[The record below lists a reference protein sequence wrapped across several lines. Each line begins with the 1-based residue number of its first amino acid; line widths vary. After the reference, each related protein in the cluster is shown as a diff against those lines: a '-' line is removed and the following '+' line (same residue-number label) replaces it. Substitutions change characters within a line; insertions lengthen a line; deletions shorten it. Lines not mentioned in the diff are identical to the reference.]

1 MRNQLS
7 AILNSPSSVNVVREG
22 DFENIHFYGIFS
34 PHINHNYEEDL
45 FFISAILEGHD
56 LEMPRCCYEIL
67 GVERDA
73 SDAEIKKSY
82 RRLALKWHPDKN
94 TDNSEESTRVFTE
107 IQQAYEVLI
116 DPQERAWYD
125 KHREQIIRGGDDYV
139 DNSINLMKYF
149 SASVYCGFG
158 DDAQGFYAVY
168 ANVFEIITKEDAEF
182 ADGQDLEVPEFG
194 TSTSDYE
201 EVVQPFY
208 AHWQSYS
215 TLKSYVWLEKYDL
228 REAPNRRVQRLME
241 KDNKKIRDA
250 VKKERNEEVRAL
262 VKFVRKR
269 DKRVKAYL
277 ELLKEKDEE
286 RQRITKQKRL
296 EALRERE
303 KMFEAY
309 KEESWA
315 SLSGLE
321 EDLVQMNVHLDSEF
335 GRDNDINESQSDEE
349 EVQQYYCVA
358 CDKAFKTEKALVNHE
373 KSRKHK
379 DKVAAIKREMADSED
394 IDELALHNG
403 ENGVNEDYDA
413 RTESEYLSKRQHS
426 VDETCADFVSVGEL
440 NLMDS
445 VDLSTMRIKGNNRYK
460 VKALHERKRALSGIG
475 EGDLERGE
483 EEKEAANEESNGMEA
498 KSDEREVEETTG
510 NEKSEENVHEDDST
524 QNLSNENRITTSDID
539 NKETEDCKENLESQ
553 ESEGDRQTTGAVT
566 EKRKP
571 KEGNKKSPQAS
582 KEPAANSFKCN
593 VCQDSF
599 PTRNKMFQHI
609 KELGHALNVDK
620 NREAGESQ
628 RQAKKK
634 GKKKR

>member
-483 EEKEAANEESNGMEA
+483 EEKEAANEESNRMEA

>member
-45 FFISAILEGHD
+45 FFISAIWEGQD
-56 LEMPRCCYEIL
+56 FEMPRCCYEIL

-394 IDELALHNG
+394 IDELALRNG

-475 EGDLERGE
+475 EGDLERGD
-483 EEKEAANEESNGMEA
+483 EEKEAANEESNRMEA

-524 QNLSNENRITTSDID
+524 HNLSNENRITTSDID

>member
-45 FFISAILEGHD
+45 FFISAIWEGHD
-56 LEMPRCCYEIL
+56 FEMPRCCYEIL

-403 ENGVNEDYDA
+403 ENGVTEDYDA

-475 EGDLERGE
+475 EGDLERGD
-483 EEKEAANEESNGMEA
+483 EEKEAANEESNRMEA

-510 NEKSEENVHEDDST
+510 NEKNEENVHEDDST

>member
-45 FFISAILEGHD
+45 FFISAIWEGHD
-56 LEMPRCCYEIL
+56 FEMPRCCYEIL

-94 TDNSEESTRVFTE
+94 TYNSEESTRVFTE

-277 ELLKEKDEE
+277 ELLKEKAEE

-475 EGDLERGE
+475 EGDLERGD
-483 EEKEAANEESNGMEA
+483 EEKEAANEESNRMEA

-524 QNLSNENRITTSDID
+524 HNLSNENRITTSDID

>member
-45 FFISAILEGHD
+45 FFISAIWEGHD
-56 LEMPRCCYEIL
+56 FEMPRCCYEIL

-394 IDELALHNG
+394 IDELALRNG

-475 EGDLERGE
+475 EGDLERGD
-483 EEKEAANEESNGMEA
+483 EEKEAANEESNRMEA

>member
-45 FFISAILEGHD
+45 FFISTIWEGHD
-56 LEMPRCCYEIL
+56 FEMPRCCYEIL

-250 VKKERNEEVRAL
+250 EKKERNEEVRAL

-475 EGDLERGE
+475 EGDLERGD
-483 EEKEAANEESNGMEA
+483 EEKEAANEESNRMEA

>member
-45 FFISAILEGHD
+45 FFISAIWEGHD
-56 LEMPRCCYEIL
+56 FEMPRCCYEIL

-182 ADGQDLEVPEFG
+182 ANGQDLEVPEFG

-460 VKALHERKRALSGIG
+460 VKVLHERKRALSGIG

-510 NEKSEENVHEDDST
+510 NEKSKENVHEDDST

-620 NREAGESQ
+620 NREADDSQ

>member
-45 FFISAILEGHD
+45 FFISAIWEGHD
-56 LEMPRCCYEIL
+56 FEMPRCCYEIL

-483 EEKEAANEESNGMEA
+483 EEKEAANEESNRMEA

-609 KELGHALNVDK
+609 KELGHALNEDK
-620 NREAGESQ
+620 NREADDSQ

>member
-45 FFISAILEGHD
+45 FFISTIWEGHD
-56 LEMPRCCYEIL
+56 FEMPRCCYEIL

-475 EGDLERGE
+475 EGDLERGD
-483 EEKEAANEESNGMEA
+483 EEKEAANEESNRMEA

>member
-45 FFISAILEGHD
+45 FFISAIWEGHD
-56 LEMPRCCYEIL
+56 FEMPRCCYEIL

-335 GRDNDINESQSDEE
+335 GRDNYINESQSDEE

-403 ENGVNEDYDA
+403 ENGVTEDYDA

-460 VKALHERKRALSGIG
+460 VKVLHERKRALSGIG
-475 EGDLERGE
+475 EGDLERGD
-483 EEKEAANEESNGMEA
+483 EEKEAANEESNRMEA

-524 QNLSNENRITTSDID
+524 HNLSNENRITTSDID

>member
-45 FFISAILEGHD
+45 FFISTIWEGHD
-56 LEMPRCCYEIL
+56 FEMPRCCYEIL

-158 DDAQGFYAVY
+158 DEAQGFYAVY

-475 EGDLERGE
+475 EGDLERGD
-483 EEKEAANEESNGMEA
+483 EEKEAANEESNRMEA

>member
-1 MRNQLS
+1 M
-7 AILNSPSSVNVVREG
+7 
-22 DFENIHFYGIFS
+22 
-34 PHINHNYEEDL
+34 
-45 FFISAILEGHD
+45 FFISAIWEGHD
-56 LEMPRCCYEIL
+56 FEMPRCCYEIL

-394 IDELALHNG
+394 IDELALQNG

-413 RTESEYLSKRQHS
+413 RIESDYLSKRQHS

-475 EGDLERGE
+475 EGDLERGD
-483 EEKEAANEESNGMEA
+483 EEKEAANEESNRMEA

-599 PTRNKMFQHI
+599 PTRNKMLQHI

>member
-1 MRNQLS
+1 
-7 AILNSPSSVNVVREG
+7 
-22 DFENIHFYGIFS
+22 
-34 PHINHNYEEDL
+34 
-45 FFISAILEGHD
+45 
-56 LEMPRCCYEIL
+56 MPRCCYEIL

-73 SDAEIKKSY
+73 SDPEIKKSY

-349 EVQQYYCVA
+349 DVQQYYCVA

-413 RTESEYLSKRQHS
+413 RIESEYLSKRQHS

-460 VKALHERKRALSGIG
+460 VKVLHERKRALSGIG

-483 EEKEAANEESNGMEA
+483 EEKEAANEESNRMEA

-539 NKETEDCKENLESQ
+539 NKETEECKENLESQ

>member
-45 FFISAILEGHD
+45 FFISAIWEGHD
-56 LEMPRCCYEIL
+56 FEMPRCCYEIL

-168 ANVFEIITKEDAEF
+168 ANVFQIITKEDAEF

-475 EGDLERGE
+475 EGDLERGD
-483 EEKEAANEESNGMEA
+483 EEKEAANEESNRMEA

>member
-22 DFENIHFYGIFS
+22 DFEKIHFYGIFS

-45 FFISAILEGHD
+45 FFISAIWEGHD
-56 LEMPRCCYEIL
+56 FEMPRCCYEIL

-394 IDELALHNG
+394 IDELALRNG

-510 NEKSEENVHEDDST
+510 NEKSKENVHEDDST

-539 NKETEDCKENLESQ
+539 NKETDDCKENLESQ

>member
-45 FFISAILEGHD
+45 FFISAIWEGHD
-56 LEMPRCCYEIL
+56 FEMPRCCYEIL

-475 EGDLERGE
+475 EGDLERGD
-483 EEKEAANEESNGMEA
+483 EEKEAANEESDRMEA

-524 QNLSNENRITTSDID
+524 HNLSNENRITTSDID

-553 ESEGDRQTTGAVT
+553 ESEGDRQTTGAFT

>member
-45 FFISAILEGHD
+45 FFISAIWEGHD
-56 LEMPRCCYEIL
+56 FEMPRCCYEIL

-125 KHREQIIRGGDDYV
+125 KHREQIIRGGDDFV

-182 ADGQDLEVPEFG
+182 ANGQDLEVPEFG

-379 DKVAAIKREMADSED
+379 DKVAAIKREMANSED
-394 IDELALHNG
+394 IDELALRNG

-460 VKALHERKRALSGIG
+460 VKVLHERKRALSGIG

-510 NEKSEENVHEDDST
+510 NEKSEKNVHEDDST

-553 ESEGDRQTTGAVT
+553 ESEGDSQTTGAVT

>member
-1 MRNQLS
+1 M
-7 AILNSPSSVNVVREG
+7 
-22 DFENIHFYGIFS
+22 
-34 PHINHNYEEDL
+34 
-45 FFISAILEGHD
+45 FFISAIWEGHD
-56 LEMPRCCYEIL
+56 FEMPRCCYEIL

-82 RRLALKWHPDKN
+82 RRLALIWHPDKN

-208 AHWQSYS
+208 AYWQSYS

-335 GRDNDINESQSDEE
+335 GRDNDISESQSDEE

-379 DKVAAIKREMADSED
+379 DKVAAIKREMVDSED

-403 ENGVNEDYDA
+403 ENGVNEYYDA

-460 VKALHERKRALSGIG
+460 VKVLHERKRALSGIG

-483 EEKEAANEESNGMEA
+483 EEKEAANEESNRMEA
-498 KSDEREVEETTG
+498 KSEEREVEET
-510 NEKSEENVHEDDST
+510 T

-539 NKETEDCKENLESQ
+539 NKETEDGKENLESQ

-620 NREAGESQ
+620 NREADDSQ

>member
-45 FFISAILEGHD
+45 FFISTIWEGHD
-56 LEMPRCCYEIL
+56 FEMPRCCYEIL

-321 EDLVQMNVHLDSEF
+321 EDLVQMNDHLDSEF

-475 EGDLERGE
+475 EGDLERGD
-483 EEKEAANEESNGMEA
+483 EEKEAANEESNRMEA

-524 QNLSNENRITTSDID
+524 HNLSNENRITTSDID

>member
-1 MRNQLS
+1 
-7 AILNSPSSVNVVREG
+7 
-22 DFENIHFYGIFS
+22 
-34 PHINHNYEEDL
+34 
-45 FFISAILEGHD
+45 
-56 LEMPRCCYEIL
+56 MPRCCYEIL

-94 TDNSEESTRVFTE
+94 TDNSKESTRVFTE

-182 ADGQDLEVPEFG
+182 ANGQDLEVPEFG

-460 VKALHERKRALSGIG
+460 VKVLHERKRALSGIG

-483 EEKEAANEESNGMEA
+483 EEKEAANEESNRMEA

>member
-1 MRNQLS
+1 MRNKLS

-45 FFISAILEGHD
+45 FFISAIWEGHD
-56 LEMPRCCYEIL
+56 FEMPRCCYEIL

-475 EGDLERGE
+475 EGDLERGD
-483 EEKEAANEESNGMEA
+483 EEKEAANEESNRMEA

>member
-1 MRNQLS
+1 
-7 AILNSPSSVNVVREG
+7 
-22 DFENIHFYGIFS
+22 
-34 PHINHNYEEDL
+34 
-45 FFISAILEGHD
+45 
-56 LEMPRCCYEIL
+56 MPRCCYEIL

-335 GRDNDINESQSDEE
+335 GRDNDISESQSDEE
-349 EVQQYYCVA
+349 DVQQYYCVA

-413 RTESEYLSKRQHS
+413 RIESEYLSKRQHS

-460 VKALHERKRALSGIG
+460 VKVLHERKRALSGIG

-483 EEKEAANEESNGMEA
+483 EEKEAANEESNRMEA

-524 QNLSNENRITTSDID
+524 QNLSNENRITTSDIV

>member
-45 FFISAILEGHD
+45 FFISTIWEGHD
-56 LEMPRCCYEIL
+56 FEMPRCCYEIL

-158 DDAQGFYAVY
+158 DDAQGFYTVY

-475 EGDLERGE
+475 EGDLERGD
-483 EEKEAANEESNGMEA
+483 EEKEAANEESNRMEA

-582 KEPAANSFKCN
+582 KEPAAYSFKCN

>member
-45 FFISAILEGHD
+45 FFISAIWEGQD
-56 LEMPRCCYEIL
+56 FEMPRCCYEIL

-475 EGDLERGE
+475 EGDLERGD
-483 EEKEAANEESNGMEA
+483 EEKEAANEESNRMEA

>member
-1 MRNQLS
+1 
-7 AILNSPSSVNVVREG
+7 
-22 DFENIHFYGIFS
+22 
-34 PHINHNYEEDL
+34 
-45 FFISAILEGHD
+45 
-56 LEMPRCCYEIL
+56 MPRCCYEIL

-125 KHREQIIRGGDDYV
+125 KHREQIIRGGDDFV

-168 ANVFEIITKEDAEF
+168 ASVFEIITKEDAEF
-182 ADGQDLEVPEFG
+182 ANGQDLEVPEFG

-394 IDELALHNG
+394 IDELALRNG

-426 VDETCADFVSVGEL
+426 FDETCADFVSVGEL

-460 VKALHERKRALSGIG
+460 VKVLHERKRALSGIG

>member
-1 MRNQLS
+1 
-7 AILNSPSSVNVVREG
+7 
-22 DFENIHFYGIFS
+22 
-34 PHINHNYEEDL
+34 
-45 FFISAILEGHD
+45 
-56 LEMPRCCYEIL
+56 MPRCCYEIL

-413 RTESEYLSKRQHS
+413 RIESEYLSKRQHS

-460 VKALHERKRALSGIG
+460 VKVLHERKRALSGIG

-483 EEKEAANEESNGMEA
+483 EEKEAANEESNRMDA

>member
-45 FFISAILEGHD
+45 FFISTIWEGHD
-56 LEMPRCCYEIL
+56 FEMPRCCYEIL

-394 IDELALHNG
+394 IDEPALHNG

-475 EGDLERGE
+475 EGDLERGD
-483 EEKEAANEESNGMEA
+483 EEKEAANEESNRMEA

>member
-45 FFISAILEGHD
+45 FFISTIWEGHD
-56 LEMPRCCYEIL
+56 FEMPRCCYEIL

-475 EGDLERGE
+475 EGDLERGD
-483 EEKEAANEESNGMEA
+483 EEKEAANEESNRMEA

-524 QNLSNENRITTSDID
+524 HNLSNENRITTSDID

>member
-1 MRNQLS
+1 
-7 AILNSPSSVNVVREG
+7 
-22 DFENIHFYGIFS
+22 
-34 PHINHNYEEDL
+34 
-45 FFISAILEGHD
+45 
-56 LEMPRCCYEIL
+56 MPRCCYEIL

-125 KHREQIIRGGDDYV
+125 KHREQIIRGGDDFV

-182 ADGQDLEVPEFG
+182 ANGQDLEVPEFG

-394 IDELALHNG
+394 IDELALRNG

-460 VKALHERKRALSGIG
+460 VKVLHERKRALSGIG
-475 EGDLERGE
+475 EGDLERGD
-483 EEKEAANEESNGMEA
+483 EEKEAANEESNRMEA

>member
-1 MRNQLS
+1 MRNKLS

-45 FFISAILEGHD
+45 FFISTIWEGHD
-56 LEMPRCCYEIL
+56 FEMPRCCYEIL

-475 EGDLERGE
+475 EGDLERGD
-483 EEKEAANEESNGMEA
+483 EEKEAANEESNRMEA

>member
-1 MRNQLS
+1 M
-7 AILNSPSSVNVVREG
+7 
-22 DFENIHFYGIFS
+22 
-34 PHINHNYEEDL
+34 
-45 FFISAILEGHD
+45 FFISAIWEGHD
-56 LEMPRCCYEIL
+56 FEMPRCCYEIL

-73 SDAEIKKSY
+73 SDPEIKKSY

-460 VKALHERKRALSGIG
+460 VKVLHERKRALSGIG

-483 EEKEAANEESNGMEA
+483 EEKEAANEESNRMEA

>member
-1 MRNQLS
+1 
-7 AILNSPSSVNVVREG
+7 
-22 DFENIHFYGIFS
+22 
-34 PHINHNYEEDL
+34 
-45 FFISAILEGHD
+45 
-56 LEMPRCCYEIL
+56 MPRCCYEIL

-125 KHREQIIRGGDDYV
+125 KHREQIIRGGDDFV

-182 ADGQDLEVPEFG
+182 ANGQDLEVPEFG

-394 IDELALHNG
+394 IDELALRNG

-460 VKALHERKRALSGIG
+460 VKVLHERKRALSGIG
-475 EGDLERGE
+475 EGDLERGD
-483 EEKEAANEESNGMEA
+483 EEKEAANEESNRMEA

-510 NEKSEENVHEDDST
+510 NEKSEENVHEDDIT